1 LTRSI
6 TSFWSSGY
14 RGTAVATANR
24 RGTASIE
31 STLSPET
38 GPRNAECKATLCT
51 WRFCRG
57 GDPREAI
64 ETRNRSSPVRTA
76 FQILAIASVGGY
88 TTAPER
94 VAKRI
99 QTPSAPRRQA
109 LVCDHRGH
117 GLDHHSFSTF
127 DYAVRL
133 GNMAGPIFELS
144 LGEQGLTI
152 SRLRTSTYFA
162 SLSPFAASR
171 LFGLSIE
178 HA

>member
-31 STLSPET
+31 STLSPKT

-57 GDPREAI
+57 GDPPGAI
-64 ETRNRSSPVRTA
+64 SLQSGVHNGTRASCQANINPWRSSPAGAGLR
-76 FQILAIASVGGY
+76 SS
-88 TTAPER
+88 R
-94 VAKRI
+94 
-99 QTPSAPRRQA
+99 PRSRS
-109 LVCDHRGH
+109 
-117 GLDHHSFSTF
+117 SFFWTF

-144 LGEQGLTI
+144 LGEQGFTI
-152 SRLRTSTYFA
+152 SRLRTSTY
-162 SLSPFAASR
+162 LLR
-171 LFGLSIE
+171 
-178 HA
+178 